1 MHFFRFCLKKKKT
14 TCMLCLIR
22 QKIPVGAQKNEQ
34 TKNAT
39 AFKNAS
45 K

>member
-1 MHFFRFCLKKKKT
+1 MHA
-14 TCMLCLIR
+14 LIR
-22 QKIPVGAQKNEQ
+22 QKFPVGAQKNEQ
-34 TKNAT
+34 TENAT